1 MYFTND
7 FDSTVIPFGKI
18 SNAGAWINANIGA
31 VKNENGFDI
40 EQYVQELIDIGGIQ
54 NQVNNLAII
63 VGCSV
68 GAVAVAVITLLVVL
82 KVKKNSKKTVVN
94 ASAEQI
100 KQYIM

>member
-40 EQYVQELIDIGGIQ
+40 EQYV
-54 NQVNNLAII
+54 
-63 VGCSV
+63 
-68 GAVAVAVITLLVVL
+68 
-82 KVKKNSKKTVVN
+82 
-94 ASAEQI
+94 
-100 KQYIM
+100 